1 MSHAREA
8 IDFDERIPVVRE
20 AGALYVY
27 GRHETKEIRGGSVCA
42 LYERLEPYLRAG
54 CTEQEILEAVPAS
67 HQDAVRS
74 LLAALRETALLSR
87 PPAGSATW
95 GPMLD
100 GARPSGKP
108 VRFVIR
114 GRPVDVYVDGPSA
127 VPEGN
132 AVVSVLTFAGK
143 DAAARLLLDIR
154 EDGDIARP
162 WTCIVVVE
170 EEERH
175 PLGASEREHRLFV
188 ARWLTAST
196 FSPGDK
202 ACQLLVFEWRGR
214 TGTLSRRA
222 RVSVGSAAHPLSS
235 LLTQLNVVN
244 LTKAPQLPLVTATAS
259 HPFFRPTVSSLGL
272 RHQEVGRTA
281 AAKFLG
287 ACCGPADPGEPA
299 PLTAVESS
307 RGLAEATVVERLL
320 GSAGPS
326 GRVLRMFD
334 ALELVSRHPD
344 ILYLQRIL
352 RLRRARLPVR
362 RVAACPG
369 IYRLE
374 CNDPA
379 VSAVSLSSE
388 RALAELLA
396 KVIWRDFYAGER
408 LDGVLTMALPHHSF
422 LDGVQ
427 LERRLRRVMRNEA
440 ARGLAN
446 VAASPF
452 RVWGTTLWMASS
464 GGAPMEER
472 FSGVRSAGSVS

>member
-1 MSHAREA
+1 MSNPREA
-8 IDFDERIPVVRE
+8 IDFDERIPVVR
-20 AGALYVY
+20 AVGALYVY
-27 GRHETKEIRGGSVCA
+27 GRDETKEIRGGSVCA
-42 LYERLEPYLRAG
+42 MYERLEPYLRAG

-67 HQDAVRS
+67 HWDAVRS
-74 LLAALRETALLSR
+74 LIAALRQTALLSR

-95 GPMLD
+95 GPVLD

-143 DAAARLLLDIR
+143 EAAAKLLLDIR

-170 EEERH
+170 EARR
-175 PLGASEREHRLFV
+175 PLGAADREHRLYV

-202 ACQLLVFEWRGR
+202 ARELLVFEWRGR

-244 LTKAPQLPLVTATAS
+244 LTKVPQLPLVTATAS
-259 HPFFRPTVSSLGL
+259 HPFFCPTTSSLGL

-281 AAKFLG
+281 AAEFLG
-287 ACCGPADPGEPA
+287 SCCGPADPGEPA
-299 PLTAVESS
+299 PLTAVERS
-307 RGLAEATVVERLL
+307 RGLAEAAVVERLL

-344 ILYLQRIL
+344 ILYLQRIV
-352 RLRRARLPVR
+352 RLRRGRLAVR

-369 IYRLE
+369 ICRLE

-396 KVIWRDFYAGER
+396 KVIWGDFYAGER
-408 LDGVLTMALPHHSF
+408 LDGVLTMALPHDSF
-422 LDGVQ
+422 LDRVQ

-452 RVWGTTLWMASS
+452 RVWGTTLWMASC
-464 GGAPMEER
+464 GGVPMEER